1 MRQKRNLKYH
11 QDFKFRVSLQLQRG
25 GLTCRNLW
33 SFSTLFVKL
42 STKSGEV
49 HLCYYLRY
57 LIIRSGSARTLQIQ
71 RTTKM
76 LQTTIFASLF
86 AVSLATVATSQVLS
100 IDIDGDGAPDQ
111 LTAHSVNG
119 GMTLS
124 LCRSVGLPLSIQA
137 LPPASINDVRV
148 LPPTDLDGDGLLD
161 LVISIPTYQTGRV
174 WIFSGAAT
182 TTGTIQASNATYCLQ
197 SSMPGAM
204 QFGDALGLLP
214 GESFGAPAC
223 LRVRSLPATQNGELF
238 PRVEVFRL
246 DTQRVLLVAE
256 GTGALTDVWSDRGDG
271 TRDGKVDAADI
282 PKSLARVGT
291 AASFDGDLDGDGVV
305 TVGDVALLV
314 SDATIASANAN
325 DDWESVVQSML
336 IRTGG
341 IAEWGMPMVLVA
353 SGSAQQPQPPAP
365 SGTGVFYCARP
376 FSVYESWPWWLSPVC
391 HAYLQIGDWTRG
403 FGGDS
408 PTESPNDGRSRKC
421 WEATRR
427 PTGTM
432 TVGDQRINC
441 ADATIEQIQQ
451 CVQDLA
457 NSGGVCQ
464 EYGTVCNNCGDW
476 VMDIIGACCL
486 DGSFLPYLIY

>member
-1 MRQKRNLKYH
+1 M
-11 QDFKFRVSLQLQRG
+11 
-25 GLTCRNLW
+25 
-33 SFSTLFVKL
+33 
-42 STKSGEV
+42 STKKYQTKSSALLLTRSNSPSSVFTKSEEV
-49 HLCYYLRY
+49 HLGYYLRY
-57 LIIRSGSARTLQIQ
+57 LNIRPDSARTLQIQ
-71 RTTKM
+71 GTTIM
-76 LQTTIFASLF
+76 RQTTIFASLF

-256 GTGALTDVWSDRGDG
+256 GTGALTDVCQIEGMGHETVRW
-271 TRDGKVDAADI
+271 T
-282 PKSLARVGT
+282 PLTFPRVLRELVRQRRSTGILTGT
-291 AASFDGDLDGDGVV
+291 AL
-305 TVGDVALLV
+305 
-314 SDATIASANAN
+314 
-325 DDWESVVQSML
+325 
-336 IRTGG
+336 
-341 IAEWGMPMVLVA
+341 
-353 SGSAQQPQPPAP
+353 
-365 SGTGVFYCARP
+365 
-376 FSVYESWPWWLSPVC
+376 
-391 HAYLQIGDWTRG
+391 
-403 FGGDS
+403 
-408 PTESPNDGRSRKC
+408 
-421 WEATRR
+421 
-427 PTGTM
+427 
-432 TVGDQRINC
+432 
-441 ADATIEQIQQ
+441 
-451 CVQDLA
+451 
-457 NSGGVCQ
+457 
-464 EYGTVCNNCGDW
+464 
-476 VMDIIGACCL
+476 
-486 DGSFLPYLIY
+486 

>member
-1 MRQKRNLKYH
+1 
-11 QDFKFRVSLQLQRG
+11 
-25 GLTCRNLW
+25 
-33 SFSTLFVKL
+33 
-42 STKSGEV
+42 
-49 HLCYYLRY
+49 
-57 LIIRSGSARTLQIQ
+57 
-71 RTTKM
+71 M

-119 GMTLS
+119 RMTLS

-336 IRTGG
+336 VRRSG

-353 SGSAQQPQPPAP
+353 SGPAQQPQPPAP

-376 FSVYESWPWWLSPVC
+376 FSVYESWPWWLSPIC

-403 FGGDS
+403 WNGTSG
-408 PTESPNDGRSRKC
+408 PEPIDGRSRKC
-421 WEATRR
+421 LEATRR
-427 PTGTM
+427 SSGVM
-432 TVGDQRINC
+432 ILGNQSIDC
-441 ADATIEQIQQ
+441 ATATTEQIQA
-451 CVQDLA
+451 CVRSNA
-457 NSGGVCQ
+457 ESGALDCGG
-464 EYGTVCNNCGDW
+464 YGIVCNNCGDW
-476 VMDIIGACCL
+476 AIRIIEACCL
-486 DGSFLPYLIY
+486 EGSYLPYLIY

>member
-1 MRQKRNLKYH
+1 
-11 QDFKFRVSLQLQRG
+11 
-25 GLTCRNLW
+25 
-33 SFSTLFVKL
+33 
-42 STKSGEV
+42 
-49 HLCYYLRY
+49 
-57 LIIRSGSARTLQIQ
+57 
-71 RTTKM
+71 M

-119 GMTLS
+119 RMTLS

-341 IAEWGMPMVLVA
+341 IAEWGLLAMHVLKFAQSESDPLPPGFVPMSA
-353 SGSAQQPQPPAP
+353 SG
-365 SGTGVFYCARP
+365 GTVRGAF
-376 FSVYESWPWWLSPVC
+376 PVC
-391 HAYLQIGDWTRG
+391 NTCVPACPKCCLPEVNSTVRAIHARLGSQL
-403 FGGDS
+403 
-408 PTESPNDGRSRKC
+408 PNAG
-421 WEATRR
+421 AVLML
-427 PTGTM
+427 G
-432 TVGDQRINC
+432 N
-441 ADATIEQIQQ
+441 
-451 CVQDLA
+451 
-457 NSGGVCQ
+457 GVCKHFK
-464 EYGTVCNNCGDW
+464 
-476 VMDIIGACCL
+476 
-486 DGSFLPYLIY
+486 FLGIRF